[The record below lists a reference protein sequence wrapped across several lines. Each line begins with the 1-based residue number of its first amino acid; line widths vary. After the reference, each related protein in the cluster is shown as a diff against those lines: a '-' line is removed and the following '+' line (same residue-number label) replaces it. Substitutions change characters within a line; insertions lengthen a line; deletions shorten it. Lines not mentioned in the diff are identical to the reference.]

1 MPPDPR
7 LHHVA
12 LTVTNLDASVAWYQQ
27 VLGLSDAQRRDGPT
41 WERVLL
47 RSDAFALSLTVHAG
61 TDASDRFDEQR
72 VGIDHIALACDERSD
87 LDAWVAHLDR
97 LGIPHGPVTEAPH
110 AHLTTCRDPD
120 GIALEF
126 YWLTP

>member
-1 MPPDPR
+1 MPPTPR

-27 VLGLSDAQRRDGPT
+27 VLGLPDAQRRDGSN

-47 RSDAFALSLTVHAG
+47 RSSAFALSLTVHAG
-61 TDASDRFDEQR
+61 TDPSDRFDEQR
-72 VGIDHIALACDERSD
+72 VGMDHVAIACDQRSD
-87 LDAWVAHLDR
+87 LDAWLAHLDQ
-97 LGIPHGPVTEAPH
+97 LGIPRSPVTEAPH
-110 AHLTTCRDPD
+110 AHLATCRDPD

-126 YWLTP
+126 YWLSP